1 MSETSRDQ
9 QGAGVSETPAPHG
22 SSTIDLTHSPFGKFV
37 LKASRG
43 LAMAGGVFLLLAI
56 GVTLLSVAGRYLLGK
71 PVPGDYEIVEIGCA
85 VAVFLFFPFTHASGS
100 NIAAEFFTSGLPP
113 RVQLVIDMIHEIIFG
128 AIAAL
133 LAWRL
138 SHGLADKFASGD
150 TSILIKIPLWWA
162 FSVAV
167 VCFVLIAVICVF
179 RFSAGLGA
187 LRETPSGELR
197 K

>member
-1 MSETSRDQ
+1 MSDTSRDR
-9 QGAGVSETPAPHG
+9 QGAGGSETPAPHG
-22 SSTIDLTHSPFGKFV
+22 SATIDMASSSFGAIVLT
-37 LKASRG
+37 ASRG
-43 LAMAGGVFLLLAI
+43 LALIGGLFLLLAI
-56 GVTLLSVAGRYLLGK
+56 AVTLLSVAGRYLLGK

-162 FSVAV
+162 FTVA
-167 VCFVLIAVICVF
+167 FASFALIAVICVL
-179 RFSAGLGA
+179 RFSAGLSAGFGA
-187 LRETPSGELR
+187 LR